1 VKVAIAAWHLKDG
14 NVGLGRYCRGLIEAI
29 GRVDQTNRYT
39 VIMPGTYELPSRPN
53 IRYRPIRLPLMKRR
67 AWEQLTPALV
77 GGYDLLHFPYDSAV
91 IWKRSKFVVTVHDVK
106 PMLFGS
112 LKPRQSVSRWV
123 EQRLI
128 GDRWARIDHIL
139 TDSDCS
145 RGDIARCCGI
155 PLDRVTVVY
164 PGVDNE
170 RFRPAPLENSHQPSQ
185 PGRPYILC
193 VAGADPTKNV
203 GTLVEAFI
211 RLPPLLRNS
220 HDLVLAGDLRR
231 RADLRERVTGAGIE
245 KQVRFDGIVS
255 DDALIALYQH
265 AALFVFPSRYE
276 GFGLPVLEAMACGCP
291 VICSNASSL
300 PEVTGDAAILVDP
313 CDVES
318 LSRRIAE
325 VLSDPA
331 LRQHL
336 RSQSLQQAKTFSWDR
351 TARETIA
358 VYRKVV
364 QG

>member
-1 VKVAIAAWHLKDG
+1 MKVAIAAWHLKDG

-29 GRVDQTNRYT
+29 GRVDETNRYQ
-39 VIMPGTYELPSRPN
+39 VIMPGTYDLPSRPN
-53 IRYRPIRLPLMKRR
+53 IRYHPIRLPLMKRR

-77 GGYDLLHFPYDSAV
+77 GSYDLLHFPYDSAV

-112 LKPRQSVSRWV
+112 LEPRQSVSRWI

-128 GDRWARIDHIL
+128 GDKWGRIDHIL
-139 TDSDCS
+139 TDSYCS

-155 PLDRVTVVY
+155 PLDRITVVY

-170 RFRPAPLENSHQPSQ
+170 RFRPSTSALTFP

-203 GTLVEAFI
+203 ETLVEAFI

-231 RADLRERVTGAGIE
+231 RADLRERVAGAGIE
-245 KQVRFDGIVS
+245 KQVRFAGIVS
-255 DDALIALYQH
+255 DGALIALYQH

-291 VICSNASSL
+291 VICSSAASL
-300 PEVTGDAAILVDP
+300 PEVAGEAALFIDP
-313 CDVES
+313 SDVEA
-318 LSRRIAE
+318 LTGRIAE
-325 VLSDPA
+325 VLSDPE
-331 LRQHL
+331 LRGQL
-336 RSQSLQQAKTFSWDR
+336 RVRSLQQAKTFSWDR

-358 VYRKVV
+358 VYRKIV